1 MLPHPH
7 WVVGHCLTGWLRMR
21 VIVRIVIAINNQK
34 ISDMKT
40 IEEKA
45 RAYDSII
52 EKANKMHSENCEA
65 CKACIEE
72 LIPELAESEGEKVRN
87 GLVRLLKE
95 LLELGGVAEDEWDRN
110 ECEKYIAWLEK
121 QGEKKP
127 EENKGNI
134 GEISPNWS
142 EEDEKEMAAIE
153 HHLNNCGASITSIL
167 WLKSLKDRVG
177 CEANCTTT
185 KEWSEED
192 EHRIKDTVYFLDT
205 AKKHY
210 ASTEELDA
218 CIDWLKSFKG
228 RVQPKQEWNEEDSIR
243 LQRIIDFL
251 WYNRKGDTDTICQQE
266 QDIDWLKS
274 LRPQNHWKP
283 SDEQMM
289 ALLYHCSNGSVLSS
303 LYNDLNKLK
312 EE

>member
-1 MLPHPH
+1 
-7 WVVGHCLTGWLRMR
+7 
-21 VIVRIVIAINNQK
+21 
-34 ISDMKT
+34 MKT

-45 RAYDSII
+45 RAYNEVL
-52 EKANKMHSENCEA
+52 EKAKEIVNDPNASSVWKGWLCNCFLE
-65 CKACIEE
+65 
-72 LIPELAESEGEKVRN
+72 
-87 GLVRLLKE
+87 LKE
-95 LLELGGVAEDEWDRN
+95 PEDEKIRKGIFKALSKKDARDVLISQGI
-110 ECEKYIAWLEK
+110 EVSDALAWLEK

-142 EEDEKEMAAIE
+142 EEDEKEMATIE

-177 CEANCTTT
+177 CEANCTTA

-192 EHRIKDTVYFLDT
+192 EHRIKDTIYFLDT

-218 CIDWLKSFKG
+218 CIDWLKS
-228 RVQPKQEWNEEDSIR
+228 
-243 LQRIIDFL
+243 L
-251 WYNRKGDTDTICQQE
+251 T
-266 QDIDWLKS
+266 
-274 LRPQNHWKP
+274 PQNRWKP

-289 ALLYHCSNGSVLSS
+289 ALLYHCSNGSVLTS

>member
-1 MLPHPH
+1 
-7 WVVGHCLTGWLRMR
+7 
-21 VIVRIVIAINNQK
+21 
-34 ISDMKT
+34 
-40 IEEKA
+40 
-45 RAYDSII
+45 
-52 EKANKMHSENCEA
+52 MHSENCEA

-72 LIPELAESEGEKVRN
+72 LIPELAESEDEKMREELIRSFKSLNTIEIWN
-87 GLVRLLKE
+87 GIKRSDIL
-95 LLELGGVAEDEWDRN
+95 
-110 ECEKYIAWLEK
+110 AWLEK

-167 WLKSLKDRVG
+167 WLKSLKGRVG

-192 EHRIKDTVYFLDT
+192 ERMLHTIIAD
-205 AKKHY
+205 
-210 ASTEELDA
+210 
-218 CIDWLKSFKG
+218 FKG
-228 RVQPKQEWNEEDSIR
+228 FIRDNTSTLESHFNE
-243 LQRIIDFL
+243 
-251 WYNRKGDTDTICQQE
+251 C
-266 QDIDWLKS
+266 IDWLKS
-274 LRPQNHWKP
+274 LRPQNRWKP